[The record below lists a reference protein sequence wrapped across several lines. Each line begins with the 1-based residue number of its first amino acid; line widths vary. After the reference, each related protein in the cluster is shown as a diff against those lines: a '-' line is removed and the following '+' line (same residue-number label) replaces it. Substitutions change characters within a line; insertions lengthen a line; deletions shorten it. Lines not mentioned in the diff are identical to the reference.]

1 VSAFKDQRETLAQGQ
16 ATSVDVEES
25 DVAGKF
31 DGDKPEALLTK
42 VRLSKC
48 SALPQSRSLL
58 KPFRNKAPMEGADAT
73 VLHRTE
79 QVPCPSTTLLG
90 LD

>member
-1 VSAFKDQRETLAQGQ
+1 MSAFKDRRETLAQGQ

-25 DVAGKF
+25 DVAGEF
-31 DGDKPEALLTK
+31 DGDEPEALLTK
-42 VRLSKC
+42 VRLSKR
-48 SALPQSRSLL
+48 SAPPQSRSLS
-58 KPFRNKAPMEGADAT
+58 KPSGNKAPMEGAGAT
-73 VLHRTE
+73 VLRRTE